1 MEIKEMNFD
10 ELETRRAELATEI
23 AEADSER
30 LDAIN
35 AELDAIEARK
45 KEIKAEAEE
54 RAKVVEEII
63 NAPEPKPIIEE
74 RNNKTM
80 TSKEIR
86 SSQEYIDAYVEY
98 AKKNFDLDRVSN
110 EAREILVSGMEK
122 RVLPEGLFTQNVSGG
137 TVAVPTYVEER
148 INTAWENDEIMRRV
162 RRTFIPGNVKV
173 GYEYSASGAVIHNEG
188 GTAIGTEN
196 LVLGYAEL
204 VPVFVKKMVEVS
216 HSALALT
223 GTAFLDYLYD
233 EIEYQ
238 LIKKCADTVLAK
250 VCNSDA
256 CETHYMAG
264 ETITTAD
271 IVNAEGNLGGEAR
284 NVVFITT
291 RAIASSIKANVL
303 SSHFAYDPFYG
314 MEVLYASMPEGV
326 NGIVIDLS
334 GVQANFPEG
343 GEPKFIFDE
352 YTKAPQNIVRIIGR
366 LMMGA
371 DLVAM
376 GKAVKIISA

>member
-1 MEIKEMNFD
+1 MDYKEMNFD

-74 RNNKTM
+74 RKENKM

-86 SSQEYIDAYVEY
+86 STQEYIDAYVEY
-98 AKKNFDLDRVSN
+98 AKKNFDLDRVG
-110 EAREILVSGMEK
+110 EEK
-122 RVLPEGLFTQNVSGG
+122 RTILLTQNATNG
-137 TVAVPTYVEER
+137 TIAVPTYVEER

-173 GYEYSASGAVIHNEG
+173 GVEVSSDGAQIHTEG
-188 GTAIGTEN
+188 AAAIDEEN
-196 LVLGYAEL
+196 LVIEYVTLQPDY
-204 VPVFVKKMVEVS
+204 VKKMVKVS

-238 LIKKCADTVLAK
+238 LVKLCATTILSK
-250 VCNSDA
+250 VATSTLV
-256 CETHYMAG
+256 ESVESTGLTM
-264 ETITTAD
+264 TTAD
-271 IVNAEGNLGGEAR
+271 IIQAESKLSGEAR
-284 NVVFITT
+284 DVVFITS
-291 RAIASSIKANVL
+291 RANAGAIKTAALGANYG
-303 SSHFAYDPFYG
+303 FDPFDG
-314 MEVLYASMPEGV
+314 LEVLYAEMPTDV

-343 GEPKFIFDE
+343 AEPRFIFDE
-352 YTKAPQNIVRIIGR
+352 FTEAPANIVRIIGR
-366 LMMGA
+366 LLMGA
-371 DLVAM
+371 DLVAK
-376 GKAVKIISA
+376 GKAVIIEGNK